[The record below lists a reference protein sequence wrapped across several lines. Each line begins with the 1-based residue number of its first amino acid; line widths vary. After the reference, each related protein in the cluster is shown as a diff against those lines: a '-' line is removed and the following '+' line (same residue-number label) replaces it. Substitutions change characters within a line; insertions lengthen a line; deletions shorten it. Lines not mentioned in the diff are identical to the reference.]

1 MGKRELWFEH
11 AKIWSLQLNQEK
23 KREPGIDNVIYI
35 FYCLGVTNM
44 NMQTK
49 HSFKGKGK
57 NVI

>member
-1 MGKRELWFEH
+1 MPKFDPTAESR
-11 AKIWSLQLNQEK
+11 KEK
-23 KREPGIDNVIYI
+23 STPHFDNVIYI